1 MRLKSYFPSPLEVLY
16 FLIIQSKFWKD
27 CVSALLSVPVRG
39 SLFSH
44 GAGCSGMDRICNFPS
59 PLEVLYF
66 LMSNCRQY
74 CRNERNDLSVPV
86 RGSLFSHPVPGTPDF
101 SRVSGAL
108 CGANIFLLC
117 FSSLV
122 PSKTS
127 KTPTK

>member
-44 GAGCSGMDRICNFPS
+44 DRRKVIEVHTKEKSFPS

-66 LMSNCRQY
+66 LMVLDVP
-74 CRNERNDLSVPV
+74 EWIESVTFRP
-86 RGSLFSHPVPGTPDF
+86 R
-101 SRVSGAL
+101 
-108 CGANIFLLC
+108 
-117 FSSLV
+117 
-122 PSKTS
+122 
-127 KTPTK
+127 

>member
-44 GAGCSGMDRICNFPS
+44 GFVSAAYIDKVWCFPS

-66 LMSNCRQY
+66 LMILAQELTEQY
-74 CRNERNDLSVPV
+74 VNSTFRPR
-86 RGSLFSHPVPGTPDF
+86 
-101 SRVSGAL
+101 
-108 CGANIFLLC
+108 
-117 FSSLV
+117 
-122 PSKTS
+122 
-127 KTPTK
+127 